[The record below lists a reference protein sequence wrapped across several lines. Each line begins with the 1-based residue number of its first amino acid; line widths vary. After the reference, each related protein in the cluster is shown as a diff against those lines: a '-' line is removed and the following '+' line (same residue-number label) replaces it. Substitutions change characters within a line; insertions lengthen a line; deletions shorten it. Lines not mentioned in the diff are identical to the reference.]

1 MPYKSAAGKWHCLV
15 FCRTA
20 HYIGHRSVVSF
31 LIFSLTAKSV
41 YTLSAMPVI
50 ICMLRGVNVG
60 GRNMIKMDALKA
72 LCVRLK
78 LKDPQTY
85 VQSGNVIFKTEEKDH
100 KKLAKRIQDAI
111 EKTAGFRP
119 GVMLRTLAEL
129 QEVVARNPFAK
140 RSGIEPGKL
149 LVNFLTGDLGKDA
162 REKALA
168 IKVGPEEMHLIGREA
183 YIYFPNG
190 QGRSKFPWPAI
201 ERALGTSATGR
212 NWNSVTKMLEMAEK
226 METAGGPS
234 SPRSRAAKAIN

>member
-1 MPYKSAAGKWHCLV
+1 
-15 FCRTA
+15 
-20 HYIGHRSVVSF
+20 
-31 LIFSLTAKSV
+31 
-41 YTLSAMPVI
+41 MPVI

-60 GRNMIKMDALKA
+60 GHNMIKMDTLKA
-72 LCVRLK
+72 LCVSLK

-85 VQSGNVIFKTEEKDH
+85 VQSGNVVFRTEEKDY

-111 EKTAGFRP
+111 DKKIGFRP
-119 GVMLRTLAEL
+119 VVILRTVGEL
-129 QEVVARNPFAK
+129 RDVIARNPFAK

-149 LVNFLTGDLGKDA
+149 LVNFLAADPGKEA
-162 REKALA
+162 REKTLA

-201 ERALGTSATGR
+201 ERALGTSGTGR

-226 METAGGPS
+226 MEVPG
-234 SPRSRAAKAIN
+234 